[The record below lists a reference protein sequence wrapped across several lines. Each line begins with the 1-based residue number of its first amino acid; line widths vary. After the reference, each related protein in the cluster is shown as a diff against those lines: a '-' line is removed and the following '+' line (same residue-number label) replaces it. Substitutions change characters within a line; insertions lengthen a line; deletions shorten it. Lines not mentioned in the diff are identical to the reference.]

1 MNTVLLTLR
10 DNSFTLLFSLLF
22 SAFVGWFFSYCAVDV
37 VADIATKH
45 GRKYLKREYCSD
57 ALSVGVTVFVALVLL
72 VLVLAALELETW
84 VRGRATVFVVVLALT
99 FAICGWSALRSN
111 GVPFNVLLAG
121 VVVGVCAIGFWYLLA
136 ESGYTHPI
144 AAVIQATILVA
155 FNPST
160 IYWVQRQYSRP
171 YR

>member
-1 MNTVLLTLR
+1 MESIQIWLQGNSIVNLFVLV
-10 DNSFTLLFSLLF
+10 F
-22 SAFVGWFFSYCAVDV
+22 SAFVGWFFSYCAVDLL
-37 VADIATKH
+37 ADCATKH
-45 GRKYLKREYCSD
+45 GRNYLKREYCGD
-57 ALSVGVTVFVALVLL
+57 TLSVGAAVFVVLVLL
-72 VLVLAALELETW
+72 ILALAALELETL
-84 VRGRATVFVVVLALT
+84 VRGHATVFITAFALT
-99 FAICGWSALRSN
+99 IAICGWSALRSN